1 MDEGIRRALYRR
13 AVGFE
18 ADEVTEEYS
27 FNEGEEVLLKRRVV
41 KKQVPPDVAAAKLY
55 VEAQTPLTE
64 LTDEE
69 LEREKD
75 RLLHLLKSV
84 EEDNG
89 EKGERRG

>member
-27 FNEGEEVLLKRRVV
+27 FNEGEEGLLKRRVV

-55 VEAQTPLTE
+55 VEAQKPLTE

-89 EKGERRG
+89 EKRERRG

>member
-41 KKQVPPDVAAAKLY
+41 KKQMPPDVAAAKLY
-55 VEAQTPLTE
+55 VEAQKPFTE

>member
-55 VEAQTPLTE
+55 VEAQKPFTE

-89 EKGERRG
+89 